1 MPSIQ
6 QRNWQEIDEPE
17 IYGEQR
23 EQLNERQC
31 AQRRNLS
38 GKLSDLDRTTDVL
51 ARALADNQLAGA
63 FEYCDRDAESVRNC
77 QRHRLTER
85 YGGRSDAKQ
94 ANLDLFAGR
103 ILNHI
108 RSDPEVNPSNVPSP
122 VE

>member
-51 ARALADNQLAGA
+51 ARTLADNQLTGA
-63 FEYCDRDAESVRNC
+63 FEGVEPGSVAAAPEVLAVGVA
-77 QRHRLTER
+77 RLRAAIEDSL
-85 YGGRSDAKQ
+85 RSDYFLPGRLA
-94 ANLDLFAGR
+94 ASMTDDMFAVQPQQQQPR
-103 ILNHI
+103 
-108 RSDPEVNPSNVPSP
+108 
-122 VE
+122 